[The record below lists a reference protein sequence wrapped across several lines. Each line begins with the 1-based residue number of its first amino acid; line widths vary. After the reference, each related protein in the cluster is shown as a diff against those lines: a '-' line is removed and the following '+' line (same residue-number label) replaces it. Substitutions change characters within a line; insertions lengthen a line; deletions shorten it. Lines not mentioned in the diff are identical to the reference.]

1 MSLLEKPIL
10 KSLIFI
16 TCLVCLGGCGRSPD
30 TSVDFNYTDITGAKF
45 AREFELTNHHG
56 DLVSLNSFQGKVVVL
71 FFGFMNCPD
80 ICPTTLTELN
90 EVMVHLGADAERAQV
105 LFVTVDPE
113 RDSVENLKAYMS
125 AFNPKF
131 LGLWGTEDEISE
143 VAQEFKVVYQKVAGS
158 IPTIY
163 SVDHSAGTFV
173 FDPLG
178 HVRLFV
184 PYCADPAKLSEDI
197 KQLMNPVS

>member
-1 MSLLEKPIL
+1 MSSLEKSIV
-10 KSLIFI
+10 KSLILI
-16 TCLVCLGGCGRSPD
+16 TCLVCLSGCGRSSD

-45 AREFELTNHHG
+45 ARGFELTNHHG
-56 DLVSLNSFQGKVVVL
+56 DPVSLNSFQGKVVIL

-80 ICPTTLTELN
+80 ICPTTLSELN
-90 EVMVHLGADAERAQV
+90 EVMVHLGADADRAQV
-105 LFVTVDPE
+105 LFITVDPE
-113 RDSVENLKAYMS
+113 RDTVENLKAYMS

-143 VAQEFKVVYQKVAGS
+143 VAQEFKIMYQKVAGS
-158 IPTIY
+158 TTAIY

-178 HVRLFV
+178 RVRLFV
-184 PYCADPAKLSEDI
+184 PYGAEPAKLSEDI
-197 KQLMNPVS
+197 MMLISSVS